1 MDKEITRYT
10 LKSYLEDHINTT
22 PYEQKAATIGKVKK
36 LISKDF
42 KKFVFDIVNEI
53 HRRTNLDYKKPGNH
67 RMRKRLLQMKE
78 ETFKNLVF
86 DTLEVF
92 NERYKNNINSLDD
105 DIENIS
111 KLVSALKTEENINE
125 KIFNETN
132 ITLKYKYFLE
142 YINQKYNTKK
152 DKIFEYMSDFT
163 NKTMEEEIDDSCDIM
178 FNYKIF
184 IEKLN
189 RSKYAQLEKYKVYS
203 NNISRLENME
213 LDKFNRKELIGGEF
227 LNILKLIIDNQ
238 YCYEESI
245 INRNVNH
252 LINTIQKI
260 DYLDKSSFKRL
271 ISTEIKKEDSIDIKE
286 TVINILENC
295 KEMSFVN
302 TEYIAKLLSV
312 KSKKLLTYEDILNI
326 VNLIRN
332 ILEDIKNDKKC
343 SKSS

>member
-1 MDKEITRYT
+1 MIQTNLMDKEITRYT

-132 ITLKYKYFLE
+132 ITLKYKLNKP
-142 YINQKYNTKK
+142 IN
-152 DKIFEYMSDFT
+152 
-163 NKTMEEEIDDSCDIM
+163 
-178 FNYKIF
+178 
-184 IEKLN
+184 L
-189 RSKYAQLEKYKVYS
+189 A
-203 NNISRLENME
+203 
-213 LDKFNRKELIGGEF
+213 
-227 LNILKLIIDNQ
+227 
-238 YCYEESI
+238 
-245 INRNVNH
+245 
-252 LINTIQKI
+252 
-260 DYLDKSSFKRL
+260 
-271 ISTEIKKEDSIDIKE
+271 
-286 TVINILENC
+286 
-295 KEMSFVN
+295 
-302 TEYIAKLLSV
+302 
-312 KSKKLLTYEDILNI
+312 
-326 VNLIRN
+326 NLVLR
-332 ILEDIKNDKKC
+332 
-343 SKSS
+343 